1 MKIAVFGTGG
11 FGRTLAA
18 ALAGLGVSNF
28 CPDRYAELAGTASSV
43 LGCARFG
50 LGGVAVPLAAE
61 SVPATDGE

>member
-11 FGRTLAA
+11 VGRT
-18 ALAGLGVSNF
+18 LAGLGVSNF